1 MFVNRWAKGLYFNAD
16 AGAGA
21 GGTGGTAQAFKWDG
35 IGLSPEQM
43 NVVTNHG
50 WKDAGAL
57 VDSYNNAQKLI
68 GLKGQSPDRVLV
80 MPKDD
85 APATEWDPIFAKL
98 GVPAKAEEYQ
108 LPVPEGQ
115 PKEFAGAAA
124 SWMKEAN
131 IPKGA
136 AVKLTQK
143 WNAHVAAEQQKAQ
156 DAAQLRD
163 ATQVKELQTEWGA
176 GYEANTAL
184 VDRAATEFGMS
195 GEQLAALKQV
205 LGPKGAMKFLHGI
218 GSKIGKEGTFI
229 GDDSGGGNVHMA
241 PEQAQ
246 AEYNRLMR
254 DHDFLAIWNGSDP
267 KARSEAREK
276 MSRLAQL
283 AQPGYT
289 TVSAKG

>member
-1 MFVNRWAKGLYFNAD
+1 
-16 AGAGA
+16 
-21 GGTGGTAQAFKWDG
+21 
-35 IGLSPEQM
+35 M

-108 LPVPEGQ
+108 LPVPDGQ

-124 SWMKEAN
+124 TWMKEAN
-131 IPKGA
+131 ISKGA

-143 WNAHVAAEQQKAQ
+143 WNEHVAAEQTKMKE
-156 DAAQLRD
+156 AAQLRD

-176 GYEANTAL
+176 SYEVNTGV
-184 VDRAATEFGMS
+184 VDRAANEFGMT

-205 LGPKGAMKFLHGI
+205 MGPKGAMKFLYGI
-218 GSKIGKEGTFI
+218 GSKIGKEGQFI
-229 GDDSGGGNVHMA
+229 GSEANPGGANVHMA

-246 AEYNRLMR
+246 AEYNRLMH
-254 DHDFLAIWNGSDP
+254 DHDFLAIWNGNDP

-289 TVSAKG
+289 TVSTKG